1 MIDLLECLFCDRRSP
16 SRFLNK
22 SEHSRWL
29 ISTRFSLPETL
40 RAACSAIA
48 GHLTAID
55 ISVTFDVPVGPAI
68 VVMTLGIA
76 LLWYSVLWG
85 FRVRP
90 SGSSLAD

>member
-1 MIDLLECLFCDRRSP
+1 M
-16 SRFLNK
+16 
-22 SEHSRWL
+22 
-29 ISTRFSLPETL
+29 STRFSLPETL

-55 ISVTFDVPVGPAI
+55 ISVAFDVPVGPAI